1 MTPIEGEARKLF
13 EKPNH
18 VVISTLRKDGS
29 VHSTVVW
36 ADLEDGRVALN
47 SAVGRVWPTN
57 LERDPRITVT
67 VYDAENPYQYV
78 EVRGTTTSTL
88 DGADAHIDRLA
99 KKYLGVDDYPYR
111 KPEEQRVKIY
121 VDAESVRHTVA

>member
-47 SAVGRVWPTN
+47 SAVGRAWPTN